1 MAPARDALRAAL
13 DATPMRA
20 PMSGGSSGRL
30 VYSNVTARPH
40 AAADGAAG
48 VRARL
53 LEQLTASVRWE
64 DTMTHAIAELAPA
77 RWVEPAPGAQ
87 LKSMMKRIAMPE
99 WSKVKSV

>member
-1 MAPARDALRAAL
+1 
-13 DATPMRA
+13 
-20 PMSGGSSGRL
+20 
-30 VYSNVTARPH
+30 
-40 AAADGAAG
+40 
-48 VRARL
+48 L